1 MITAQILWSFV
12 FLLIFVAFNLS
23 FLVKYIT
30 RFTED
35 SFASLVAIIFIIDSF
50 KYTNNLDQCYKNRN
64 EENGSYFMLNNTKYS
79 CYLTRSNDSN
89 VTYNETAKEIL
100 TKSYYFSVILFI
112 LTFFICFYLK
122 EFRNKPFFPSKV

>member
-1 MITAQILWSFV
+1 MEFRLWIGLWIGF

-79 CYLTRSNDSN
+79 CYLTTN
-89 VTYNETAKEIL
+89 
-100 TKSYYFSVILFI
+100 
-112 LTFFICFYLK
+112 
-122 EFRNKPFFPSKV
+122 